1 MMARARADE
10 LVLRNARIVLPD
22 RVLHGSVLC
31 RDGRILDLAEGP
43 LETGE
48 DLGGD
53 WLLPGLVE
61 LHTDNLEGHL
71 HPRPGVSWPTL
82 PGLIAHDAELVAAG
96 VTTVLDSLRI
106 GEDPQYPSCR
116 ATVEKVLQ
124 ATAEARRLETLR
136 ADHLLH
142 LRCEV
147 VAKGVVEDFESLADR
162 PGLRLVSLMDHTPGQ
177 RQFADMDAVRTYLS
191 GRKGLTGEALEAYIR
206 HRIEEA
212 GDRGE
217 TARRAIAALARERGL
232 PLASHDDAT
241 PEHVEEAVSLGLTI
255 SEFPTSLAAGAAA
268 GERGLR
274 VVAGAPNAVR
284 GGSSYGNV
292 GALELAEAG
301 LLHIFASDYVPAS
314 LLQALF
320 LLAGLPGWD
329 LPRAV
334 ATGSAA
340 PAAAVGL
347 DDRGRIAP
355 GLRADLIEVGLA
367 GDLPVVRRV
376 WREGRRVL

>member
-1 MMARARADE
+1 MTAE
-10 LVLRNARIVLPD
+10 QLVLRNARIVLED
-22 RVLHGSVLC
+22 RIVEGTVSC
-31 RDGRILDLAEGP
+31 RDGRIAELGEGDSA
-43 LETGE
+43 LGE

-53 WLLPGLVE
+53 WLLPGLIE

-71 HPRPGVSWPTL
+71 HPRPGVTWPTL

-106 GEDPQYPSCR
+106 GEDPQYPNCR
-116 ATVEKVLQ
+116 ATVERVIE
-124 ATAEARRLETLR
+124 ATAEARRLDTLR

-147 VAKGVVEDFESLADR
+147 VAEGVVGDFEELVEQPD
-162 PGLRLVSLMDHTPGQ
+162 LRLVSLMDHTPGQ

-191 GRKGLTGEALEAYIR
+191 GRKGLKGAELEAYIQR
-206 HRIEEA
+206 RIAEA

-217 TARRAIAALARERGL
+217 HARAAISAIARERGL
-232 PLASHDDAT
+232 ALASHDDAT
-241 PEHVEEAVSLGLTI
+241 AGHVAEAAALGLTI
-255 SEFPTSLAAGAAA
+255 SEFPTSLEAGAAA
-268 GERGLR
+268 REHGLK

-301 LLHIFASDYVPAS
+301 HLEIFASDYVPAS

-320 LLAGLPGWD
+320 LLAEVPGWD

-334 ATGSAA
+334 ATGSAT

-355 GLRADLIEVGLA
+355 GLSADLIQVGMA

-376 WREGRRVL
+376 WRRGRRVI